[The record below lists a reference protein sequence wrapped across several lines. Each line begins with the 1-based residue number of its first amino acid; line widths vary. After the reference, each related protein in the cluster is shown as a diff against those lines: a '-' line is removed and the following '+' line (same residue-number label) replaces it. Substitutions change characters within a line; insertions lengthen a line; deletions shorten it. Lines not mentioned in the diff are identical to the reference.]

1 MEELILCENLG
12 MWDKHMQVVWYVFE
26 TEYMY
31 IVVSLNICSVV
42 GNCDCI
48 WGLWIVVCIIVCVCI
63 QGAWPFAGMFV
74 AAMHL
79 YFY

>member
-1 MEELILCENLG
+1 MWGYGYADSVVLYVYLKQRLYTALCL
-12 MWDKHMQVVWYVFE
+12 H
-26 TEYMY
+26 
-31 IVVSLNICSVV
+31 ICSVV

-63 QGAWPFAGMFV
+63 QGAWPFAGIFV